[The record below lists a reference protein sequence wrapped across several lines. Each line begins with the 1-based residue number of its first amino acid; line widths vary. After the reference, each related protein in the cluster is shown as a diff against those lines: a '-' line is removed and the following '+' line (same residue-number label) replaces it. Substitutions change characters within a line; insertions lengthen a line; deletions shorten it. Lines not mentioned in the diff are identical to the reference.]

1 MSLSQRN
8 KINVTG
14 GMSSMTDLVFLLLIF
29 FIIISTL
36 VSNGVNVDLP
46 TSKGTTSVT
55 PNLTLS
61 ITADG
66 TYHLNGGRAIP
77 HSDLERKIEL
87 EMEKK
92 ADKVIY
98 LQADAEV
105 PTGQTVEIIGLAK
118 AHQWKVMLGSTPKN

>member
-1 MSLSQRN
+1 MSLTTRN
-8 KINVTG
+8 KINVSA

-46 TSKGTTSVT
+46 KSQGTTSVT

-66 TYHLNGGRAIP
+66 TYHLNGGGPIVKTEIESR
-77 HSDLERKIEL
+77 LKIL
-87 EMEKK
+87 MEKQ
-92 ADKVIY
+92 DEKVIY
-98 LQADAEV
+98 LQADANV

-118 AHQWKVMLGSTPKN
+118 VNQWKVMLGSTPK

>member
-1 MSLSQRN
+1 MSAG
-8 KINVTG
+8 I
-14 GMSSMTDLVFLLLIF
+14 SSMTDLVFLLLIF

-46 TSKGTTSVT
+46 KSKGTTSLT

-66 TYHLNGGRAIP
+66 TYHLNGGGAILQ
-77 HSDLERKIEL
+77 SDLENKLIL
-87 EMEKK
+87 EMQKQDE
-92 ADKVIY
+92 KVIY
-98 LQADAEV
+98 LQADANV

-118 AHQWKVMLGSTPKN
+118 ANQWKVMLASTPK

>member
-66 TYHLNGGRAIP
+66 TYHLNGGGAIP

-87 EMEKK
+87 EMEKQ
-92 ADKVIY
+92 AEKVIY

-118 AHQWKVMLGSTPKN
+118 ANQWKVMLGSTPKN

>member
-1 MSLSQRN
+1 MSLSTRN

-46 TSKGTTSVT
+46 KSKGTTSVT

-61 ITADG
+61 MTAEG
-66 TYHLNGGRAIP
+66 TYHLNGGGSIP
-77 HSDLERKIEL
+77 QSDLETKLKIEMDKQD
-87 EMEKK
+87 E
-92 ADKVIY
+92 KVIY
-98 LQADAEV
+98 LQADANV

-118 AHQWKVMLGSTPKN
+118 ANQWKVMLGSSPKN

>member
-1 MSLSQRN
+1 MGLSPQN
-8 KINVTG
+8 KINVSA

-46 TSKGTTSVT
+46 QSKGTTSVT

-61 ITADG
+61 ITAEG
-66 TYHLNGGRAIP
+66 TYHLNGGGAIP
-77 HSDLERKIEL
+77 QTGLETKLKL
-87 EMEKK
+87 EMDKQSE
-92 ADKVIY
+92 KVIY
-98 LQADAEV
+98 LQADANV

-118 AHQWKVMLGSTPKN
+118 ANQWKVMLGSSPKN

>member
-1 MSLSQRN
+1 
-8 KINVTG
+8 
-14 GMSSMTDLVFLLLIF
+14 MTDLVFLLLIF

-46 TSKGTTSVT
+46 TSKGTISY

-66 TYHLNGGRAIP
+66 TYHLNGGGAIP

-87 EMEKK
+87 EIEKQ
-92 ADKVIY
+92 AEKVIY

-118 AHQWKVMLGSTPKN
+118 ANQWKVMLGSTPKN

>member
-1 MSLSQRN
+1 MSLSTRN
-8 KINVTG
+8 KINVSA

-46 TSKGTTSVT
+46 KSQGTTSVT

-66 TYHLNGGRAIP
+66 SYHINGGGAIAQ
-77 HSDLERKIEL
+77 SEIESRLEILMQKQD
-87 EMEKK
+87 EK
-92 ADKVIY
+92 VLY
-98 LQADAEV
+98 LQADANV

-118 AHQWKVMLGSTPKN
+118 SKQWKVMLGSTPK

>member
-105 PTGQTVEIIGLAK
+105 PTGHTVEIIGLAK